1 MNWAKFR
8 STLTSCGEVA
18 KNASALAYAQ
28 GGLQEDP
35 EFVEQVLLLG
45 FRDVDVRKAST
56 KRSQKAILK
65 SVGDQKAALKFD

>member
-1 MNWAKFR
+1 M
-8 STLTSCGEVA
+8 GEIQIYAHFVWRGG

-65 SVGDQKAALKFD
+65 SVGDQKAALKFDY